1 MRKKIEALDEDVI
14 RRALNGNRK
23 ARDSILEHYRNLI
36 CFMLNKGI
44 EAASLKTGFDRELF
58 QFDDLLHDNFVIL
71 ESAILNFK
79 D

>member
-36 CFMLNKGI
+36 CSTI
-44 EAASLKTGFDRELF
+44 IS
-58 QFDDLLHDNFVIL
+58 
-71 ESAILNFK
+71 
-79 D
+79 